1 MEKLSVVS
9 TIQFILRTKYAIP
22 EEETQSHLN
31 TSLFLKP
38 FNLDAVSMVYFFLL
52 LNDVFHIEIRPEWL
66 KTYKCITI
74 NNIAERI
81 MDCDSVE
88 MNTNGIAAADFTII
102 QPGKDLI

>member
-1 MEKLSVVS
+1 MKTLSAFR
-9 TIQFILRTKYAIP
+9 TIQYVLLTNYAIP
-22 EEETQSHLN
+22 EAVTQSHSN

-38 FNLDAVSMVYFFLL
+38 FNLDAISIVYLFCL
-52 LNDVFHIEIRPEWL
+52 LNDVFHIEIRPEWF